1 MWTKLVVPSMGSTMK
16 VGAEV
21 NLDVEVEDSSPK
33 KLMVLAAKFY
43 HPTVTWKGR
52 EFHTSNQGRP
62 I

>member
-1 MWTKLVVPSMGSTMK
+1 MK

-21 NLDVEVEDSSPK
+21 NLEVEVEDSSPK
-33 KLMVLAAKFY
+33 KLMVLAANFY
-43 HPTVTWKGR
+43 HPTVAWKGR